1 MQLKHFLTRDNFSC
15 INLLFNFQISQQRFF
30 AVCPVFQKL
39 VKTLEPREGFLNSS
53 MEHPA
58 GFKPA
63 IMELQSIALINLAT
77 GAKTKCFISIAKKQY
92 VLLYYRISIVSFVGS
107 SGFFVEMIMYSNP
120 FLILDLILERSNS
133 LSFNANL
140 ELTEYSLF
148 VRLSFV
154 LPSIAI

>member
-1 MQLKHFLTRDNFSC
+1 MQYRPVLKR
-15 INLLFNFQISQQRFF
+15 
-30 AVCPVFQKL
+30 L
-39 VKTLEPREGFLNSS
+39 VKTPTPREGSLCVG

-58 GFKPA
+58 GFEPA
-63 IMELQSIALINLAT
+63 ITELQSVALTNLAR

-107 SGFFVEMIMYSNP
+107 SGFFAEMIMYSNP
-120 FLILDLILERSNS
+120 FLILDLMLERSNS